1 MGRVLVVDDMSTI
14 RRIVKAVE
22 TAEGHEV
29 WEADSGQAALNS
41 MSVRSYDLVLSD
53 WNMPGMTGTELVRA
67 MKADPA
73 LAGVPVVMLT
83 AEADRSKI
91 MELAAIGVAGYVL
104 KPFKPETLIRAL
116 RATLKG
122 EAK

>member
-14 RRIVKAVE
+14 RRIVKAVV
-22 TAEGHEV
+22 TAEGHEA
-29 WEADSGQAALNS
+29 WEAESGQAALNS
-41 MSVRSYDLVLSD
+41 MTARRYDLVLSD

-73 LAGVPVVMLT
+73 LAGIPVVMLT
-83 AEADRSKI
+83 AEADRGKI

-104 KPFKPETLIRAL
+104 KPFKPETLIKVL
-116 RATLKG
+116 GSTLKG
-122 EAK
+122 EKK

>member
-14 RRIVKAVE
+14 RRIVKAVV
-22 TAEGHEV
+22 TAEGHEA
-29 WEADSGQAALNS
+29 WEAESGQAALNS
-41 MSVRSYDLVLSD
+41 MAARRYDLVLSD

-73 LAGVPVVMLT
+73 LAGIPVVMLT
-83 AEADRSKI
+83 AEADRGKI

-104 KPFKPETLIRAL
+104 KPFKPETLIKVL
-116 RATLKG
+116 GSTLKG
-122 EAK
+122 EKK